1 MTTINNLP
9 LCITLGDPLGI
20 GPEIT
25 ARTLDFL
32 QKKKINISFIVIGS
46 KKAFHKACDN
56 LNINKKLKYIKEFI
70 DYDENIDFL
79 NKPSVV
85 GGSISYKSIC
95 KAAELFKNKIV
106 QAIVTA
112 PISKESLHLA
122 GHKFDGHT
130 GLLGSL
136 FNIEEP
142 YLMLA
147 NKVFSTLHVTC
158 HKSLLEAIKLITKE
172 KIVKVIDIGHKHML
186 KINKTEPRIAVCG
199 LNPHAG
205 ENGIFGS
212 EEINEIIPA
221 VELLKKKGLNIVGP
235 ISPDIIFRE
244 AVKKKFDLV
253 IANYHDQGHIPVK
266 LLYFDQS
273 VNVTLGVPFIRT
285 SVDHGTA
292 FDIAYKNR
300 ASAKNMLNSIFYALK
315 MSNIR

>member
-1 MTTINNLP
+1 MSNINNLP

-25 ARTLDFL
+25 VKTLDFL

-46 KKAFHKACDN
+46 KRAFHKACND

-79 NKPSVV
+79 NRPSIV

-95 KAAELFKNKIV
+95 KAAELFKKKMV

-136 FNIEEP
+136 FNVEEP

-147 NKVFSTLHVTC
+147 NKIFSTLHVTC
-158 HKSLLEAIKLITKE
+158 HKSLKEAIKLIKKE
-172 KIVKVIDIGHKHML
+172 KIVEVISIGHKHML
-186 KINKTEPRIAVCG
+186 KVHKTEPRIAVCG

-221 VELLKKKGLNIVGP
+221 VKLLKKKGLNIVGP

-244 AVKKKFDLV
+244 AVEKKFDLV

-292 FDIAYKNR
+292 FDIAYKNK
-300 ASAKNMLNSIFYALK
+300 ASAKNMLNAVFYALK
-315 MSNIR
+315 MSNLQ

>member
-1 MTTINNLP
+1 MTNNDIP

-25 ARTLDFL
+25 ARTLNFL
-32 QKKKINISFIVIGS
+32 QKKKINLSFIVIGS
-46 KKAFHKACDN
+46 KKAFNKACEN
-56 LNINKKLKYIKEFI
+56 LDINSELINIIEFI
-70 DYDENIDFL
+70 DYNERIEFL
-79 NKPSVV
+79 NRPSIV
-85 GGSISYKSIC
+85 GGSIAYKSIC
-95 KAAELFKNKIV
+95 KAAELYKNKIV
-106 QAIVTA
+106 KAIVTA

-130 GLLGSL
+130 GLLGSI

-147 NKVFSTLHVTC
+147 NKIFSTLHVTC

-172 KIVKVIDIGHKHML
+172 KIVEVIHIGHKHML
-186 KINKTEPRIAVCG
+186 KINKTEPRIGVCG

-205 ENGIFGS
+205 ENGIFGL

-292 FDIAYKNR
+292 FDIAYKNK
-300 ASAKNMLNSIFYALK
+300 ASAQNMLTAIIYALK
-315 MSNIR
+315 MSNLQ

>member
-1 MTTINNLP
+1 MSNINNLP

-25 ARTLDFL
+25 VKTLDFL

-46 KKAFHKACDN
+46 KRAFHKACND

-79 NKPSVV
+79 NRPSVV

-95 KAAELFKNKIV
+95 KAAELYQNKMV
-106 QAIVTA
+106 KAIITA

-147 NKVFSTLHVTC
+147 NKIFSTLHVTC

-172 KIVKVIDIGHKHML
+172 RIVEVTKIGHKHML

-244 AVKKKFDLV
+244 AVEKKFDLV

-292 FDIAYKNR
+292 FDIAYKNK
-300 ASAKNMLNSIFYALK
+300 ASAKNMLNAIFYALK
-315 MSNIR
+315 MSNLQ

>member
-1 MTTINNLP
+1 MSNINNLP

-25 ARTLDFL
+25 VKTLDFL

-46 KKAFHKACDN
+46 KRAFHKACND
-56 LNINKKLKYIKEFI
+56 LNINKKYKYVKEFI
-70 DYDENIDFL
+70 DYDESIDFL
-79 NKPSVV
+79 NRPSVV

-95 KAAELFKNKIV
+95 KAAELFKKKMV

-136 FNIEEP
+136 FNVEEP

-147 NKVFSTLHVTC
+147 NKIFSTLHVTC
-158 HKSLLEAIKLITKE
+158 HKSLKEAIKLIKKE
-172 KIVKVIDIGHKHML
+172 KIVEVISIGHKHML

-244 AVKKKFDLV
+244 AVEKKFDLV

-292 FDIAYKNR
+292 FDIAYKNK
-300 ASAKNMLNSIFYALK
+300 ASAKNMLIAIFYALK
-315 MSNIR
+315 MSNLQ

>member
-1 MTTINNLP
+1 MKDINNMP

-25 ARTLDFL
+25 VKTLDFL

-79 NKPSVV
+79 NKPSIV

-95 KAAELFKNKIV
+95 KAAELFKNKMV

-136 FNIEEP
+136 FNVKEP

-147 NKVFSTLHVTC
+147 NKIFSTLHITC
-158 HKSLLEAIKLITKE
+158 HKSLKEAIKLITKE
-172 KIVKVIDIGHKHML
+172 KIVEVINIGHKHML
-186 KINKTEPRIAVCG
+186 KINKTEPRIGVCG
-199 LNPHAG
+199 LDPHAG

-221 VELLKKKGLNIVGP
+221 VEFLKTKGLNIVGP

-300 ASAKNMLNSIFYALK
+300 ANAKNMLNAIIYALK
-315 MSNIR
+315 MSNLR

>member
-1 MTTINNLP
+1 MSNINNLP

-25 ARTLDFL
+25 VKTLDFL
-32 QKKKINISFIVIGS
+32 QKKKINISFIVVGS
-46 KKAFHKACDN
+46 KRAFHKACKD

-79 NKPSVV
+79 NRPSVV

-95 KAAELFKNKIV
+95 KAAELFKKKMV

-136 FNIEEP
+136 FNVEEP

-147 NKVFSTLHVTC
+147 NKIFSTLHVTC
-158 HKSLLEAIKLITKE
+158 HKSLKEAIKLIKKE
-172 KIVKVIDIGHKHML
+172 KIVEVISIGHKHML

-235 ISPDIIFRE
+235 ISPDIIFRQ
-244 AVKKKFDLV
+244 AVEKKYDLV

-292 FDIAYKNR
+292 FDIAYKNK
-300 ASAKNMLNSIFYALK
+300 ASAKNMLKAIFYALK
-315 MSNIR
+315 MTTLQ

>member
-1 MTTINNLP
+1 MKDINNMP

-25 ARTLDFL
+25 VRTLDFL
-32 QKKKINISFIVIGS
+32 QKKKININFIVIGS

-199 LNPHAG
+199 LNPHSG

-292 FDIAYKNR
+292 FDIAYKNK
-300 ASAKNMLNSIFYALK
+300 ASSKNMLTAIFYALK
-315 MSNIR
+315 MSNLR

>member
-1 MTTINNLP
+1 MKDINNMP

-25 ARTLDFL
+25 VKTLDFL

-46 KKAFHKACDN
+46 KKAFYKACNN

-70 DYDENIDFL
+70 DYDETIEFL

-95 KAAELFKNKIV
+95 KAAELYKNKMV
-106 QAIVTA
+106 KAIVTA

-136 FNIEEP
+136 FNVEEP

-158 HKSLLEAIKLITKE
+158 HKSLKEAIKLITKE
-172 KIVKVIDIGHKHML
+172 KIVEVINIGYKHML
-186 KINKTEPRIAVCG
+186 KVKKTEPRIAVCG

-205 ENGIFGS
+205 ENGIFGT

-221 VELLKKKGLNIVGP
+221 IEFLKTKRLNIVGP

-300 ASAKNMLNSIFYALK
+300 ASAKNMLNAIFYALK
-315 MSNIR
+315 MSNLR

>member
-1 MTTINNLP
+1 MSNINNLP

-25 ARTLDFL
+25 VKTLDFL

-46 KKAFHKACDN
+46 KRAFHKACND

-79 NKPSVV
+79 NRPSVV

-95 KAAELFKNKIV
+95 KAAELFKKKMV

-136 FNIEEP
+136 FNVEEP

-147 NKVFSTLHVTC
+147 NKIFSTLHVTC
-158 HKSLLEAIKLITKE
+158 HRSLLEAVKLITKE
-172 KIVKVIDIGHKHML
+172 KIAEVINIGHKHML
-186 KINKTEPRIAVCG
+186 KINKTEPRIGVCG

-205 ENGIFGS
+205 ENGIFGL

-292 FDIAYKNR
+292 FDIAYKNK
-300 ASAKNMLNSIFYALK
+300 ASAQNMLTAIIYALK
-315 MSNIR
+315 MSNLR

>member
-1 MTTINNLP
+1 MTTINNMP

-25 ARTLDFL
+25 VKTLDFL

-46 KKAFHKACDN
+46 RRAFHKACDE

-70 DYDENIDFL
+70 DYDGNIDFL
-79 NKPSVV
+79 NRPSIV

-95 KAAELFKNKIV
+95 KAAELFKKKMV

-136 FNIEEP
+136 FNVEEP

-147 NKVFSTLHVTC
+147 NKIFSTLHVTC
-158 HKSLLEAIKLITKE
+158 HKSLKEAIKLIKKE
-172 KIVKVIDIGHKHML
+172 KIVEVISIGHKHML

-221 VELLKKKGLNIVGP
+221 VEFLKKKGLNIVGP

-292 FDIAYKNR
+292 FDIAYKNK
-300 ASAKNMLNSIFYALK
+300 ASAKNMLSAIFYALK
-315 MSNIR
+315 MSNLK

>member
-1 MTTINNLP
+1 MKDINNMP

-25 ARTLDFL
+25 VKTLDFL

-46 KKAFHKACDN
+46 KKAFYKACNN

-70 DYDENIDFL
+70 DYDETIEFL

-95 KAAELFKNKIV
+95 KAAELYKNKMV
-106 QAIVTA
+106 KAIVTA

-136 FNIEEP
+136 FHVEEP

-147 NKVFSTLHVTC
+147 NKIFSTLHVTC
-158 HKSLLEAIKLITKE
+158 HKSLKEAIKLITKE
-172 KIVKVIDIGHKHML
+172 KIVEVVNIGYKHML
-186 KINKTEPRIAVCG
+186 KVKKTEPRIAICG

-205 ENGIFGS
+205 ENGIFGT

-221 VELLKKKGLNIVGP
+221 IEFLKTKRLNIVGP

-300 ASAKNMLNSIFYALK
+300 ASAKNMLNAIFYALK

>member
-1 MTTINNLP
+1 MYHFRWPVRHRSRNY
-9 LCITLGDPLGI
+9 CK
-20 GPEIT
+20 
-25 ARTLDFL
+25 DFRL
-32 QKKKINISFIVIGS
+32 FTKKKINISFIVIGS
-46 KKAFHKACDN
+46 KIAFHKACND
-56 LNINKKLKYIKEFI
+56 LNINNKLKYIKEFI

-79 NKPSVV
+79 NRPSVV

-95 KAAELFKNKIV
+95 KAAELYKNKMV
-106 QAIVTA
+106 KAIVTA

-147 NKVFSTLHVTC
+147 NKIFSTLHVTC

-172 KIVKVIDIGHKHML
+172 KIVEVTNIGHKHML

-244 AVKKKFDLV
+244 AVEKKFDLV

-292 FDIAYKNR
+292 FDIAYKNK
-300 ASAKNMLNSIFYALK
+300 ASAKNMLTAIFYALK
-315 MSNIR
+315 MSNIQ

>member
-32 QKKKINISFIVIGS
+32 QKKKVNISFIVIGS
-46 KKAFHKACDN
+46 KKAFHKACEN

-70 DYDENIDFL
+70 DYDENIEFFS
-79 NKPSVV
+79 KPSIV

-95 KAAELFKNKIV
+95 KAAELYKNKMV
-106 QAIVTA
+106 KAIVTA

-136 FNIEEP
+136 FHVEEP

-147 NKVFSTLHVTC
+147 NKIFSTLHVTC
-158 HKSLLEAIKLITKE
+158 HKSLKEAIKLITKE
-172 KIVKVIDIGHKHML
+172 KIVEVVNIGYKHML
-186 KINKTEPRIAVCG
+186 KVKKTEPRIAICG

-205 ENGIFGS
+205 ENGIFGT

-221 VELLKKKGLNIVGP
+221 IEFLKTKRLNIVGP

-300 ASAKNMLNSIFYALK
+300 ASAKNMLNAIFYALK

>member
-1 MTTINNLP
+1 MTNNDIP

-46 KKAFHKACDN
+46 KKAFHKACNN
-56 LNINKKLKYIKEFI
+56 LNINKKLKCIKEFI

-79 NKPSVV
+79 NKPSIV

-95 KAAELFKNKIV
+95 KAAELFKNKMV

-136 FNIEEP
+136 FNVKEP

-147 NKVFSTLHVTC
+147 NKIFSTLHITC
-158 HKSLLEAIKLITKE
+158 HKSLKEAIKLITKE
-172 KIVKVIDIGHKHML
+172 KIVEVINIGHKHML

-221 VELLKKKGLNIVGP
+221 VEFLKTKGLNIVGP

-244 AVKKKFDLV
+244 AVEKKFDLI

-300 ASAKNMLNSIFYALK
+300 ASAKNMLNAIIYALK
-315 MSNIR
+315 MSNL

>member
-32 QKKKINISFIVIGS
+32 QKKKVNISFIVIGS
-46 KKAFHKACDN
+46 KKAFHKACEN

-70 DYDENIDFL
+70 DYDENIEFFS
-79 NKPSVV
+79 KPSIV

-95 KAAELFKNKIV
+95 KAAELYKNKMV
-106 QAIVTA
+106 KAIITA

-136 FNIEEP
+136 FNVEEP

-147 NKVFSTLHVTC
+147 NKIFSTLHVTC
-158 HKSLLEAIKLITKE
+158 HKSLKEAIKLITKE
-172 KIVKVIDIGHKHML
+172 KIVEVINIGHKHML

-221 VELLKKKGLNIVGP
+221 VEFLKTKGLNIVGP

-244 AVKKKFDLV
+244 AVKKKFDLI

-300 ASAKNMLNSIFYALK
+300 ASAKNMLNAIFYALK

>member
-1 MTTINNLP
+1 MTNNDIP

-25 ARTLDFL
+25 ARTLNFL
-32 QKKKINISFIVIGS
+32 QKKKINLSFIVIGS
-46 KKAFHKACDN
+46 KKAFYKACEN
-56 LNINKKLKYIKEFI
+56 LDINNELINIMEFI
-70 DYDENIDFL
+70 DFNEKIEFL
-79 NKPSVV
+79 NRPSIV
-85 GGSISYKSIC
+85 GGSISYNSIC
-95 KAAELFKNKIV
+95 KAAELYQNKIV
-106 QAIVTA
+106 KAIITA

-147 NKVFSTLHVTC
+147 NKIFSTLHVTC
-158 HKSLLEAIKLITKE
+158 HKSLLEAIKLIKKE
-172 KIVKVIDIGHKHML
+172 KIIEVTNIGHEHML
-186 KINKTEPRIAVCG
+186 KVNKTEPRIAVCG

-212 EEINEIIPA
+212 EEINEIKPA
-221 VELLKKKGLNIVGP
+221 VALLQKKGLDIVGP

-292 FDIAYKNR
+292 FDIAYKNK
-300 ASAKNMLNSIFYALK
+300 ASAKNMLTAIFYALR

>member
-1 MTTINNLP
+1 MKDINNMP

-25 ARTLDFL
+25 VRTLNFL
-32 QKKKINISFIVIGS
+32 QKKKIKISFIVIGS

-56 LNINKKLKYIKEFI
+56 LNINTKLECIKEFI
-70 DYDENIDFL
+70 DYDEKIDFL
-79 NKPSVV
+79 NKPSIA

-95 KAAELFKNKIV
+95 KASDLFKNKMV
-106 QAIVTA
+106 KAIVTA

-136 FNIEEP
+136 FNVKEP

-147 NKVFSTLHVTC
+147 NKIFSTLHVTC
-158 HKSLLEAIKLITKE
+158 HKSLKEAIKLITKE
-172 KIVKVIDIGHKHML
+172 KIVEVINIGHKHML
-186 KINKTEPRIAVCG
+186 KIKKTEPRIAVCG
-199 LNPHAG
+199 LNPHAS

-221 VELLKKKGLNIVGP
+221 VEFLKTKGLNIVGP

-244 AVKKKFDLV
+244 AVEKEFYLI
-253 IANYHDQGHIPVK
+253 IAKYHDQGHIRVK

-300 ASAKNMLNSIFYALK
+300 ASAKNMLNAIIYALK
-315 MSNIR
+315 MSNL

>member
-1 MTTINNLP
+1 MTTFNNLP

-32 QKKKINISFIVIGS
+32 QKKKVNISFIVIGS
-46 KKAFHKACDN
+46 KKAFHKACEN

-79 NKPSVV
+79 NRPSVV

-95 KAAELFKNKIV
+95 KAAELSKKKMV

-136 FNIEEP
+136 FNVEEP

-147 NKVFSTLHVTC
+147 NKIFSTLHVTC
-158 HKSLLEAIKLITKE
+158 HKSLKEAIKLIKKE
-172 KIVKVIDIGHKHML
+172 KIIEVVNIGHEHML
-186 KINKTEPRIAVCG
+186 KVNKTEPRIAVCG

-212 EEINEIIPA
+212 EDINEIIPA
-221 VELLKKKGLNIVGP
+221 VELLKKKG
-235 ISPDIIFRE
+235 
-244 AVKKKFDLV
+244 
-253 IANYHDQGHIPVK
+253 
-266 LLYFDQS
+266 
-273 VNVTLGVPFIRT
+273 
-285 SVDHGTA
+285 
-292 FDIAYKNR
+292 
-300 ASAKNMLNSIFYALK
+300 
-315 MSNIR
+315 

>member
-1 MTTINNLP
+1 MTTINNMP

-32 QKKKINISFIVIGS
+32 QKKKINITFIVIGS
-46 KKAFHKACDN
+46 KKAFHKACEN
-56 LNINKKLKYIKEFI
+56 LNINKKFTYIKEFI
-70 DYDENIDFL
+70 DYNEKFEFL
-79 NKPSVV
+79 NRPTIV

-95 KAAELFKNKIV
+95 KAAELYKKKMV
-106 QAIVTA
+106 KAIVTA

-147 NKVFSTLHVTC
+147 NKIFSTLHVTC
-158 HKSLLEAIKLITKE
+158 HKPLKEAIKLITKE
-172 KIVKVIDIGHKHML
+172 KIVEIINIGYKHML
-186 KINKTEPRIAVCG
+186 KVKKIEPRIAVCG

-292 FDIAYKNR
+292 FDIAYKNK
-300 ASAKNMLNSIFYALK
+300 ASAKNMLNAIFYALK
-315 MSNIR
+315 MSNLQ

>member
-1 MTTINNLP
+1 MTTINNMP

-32 QKKKINISFIVIGS
+32 QKKNIDISFIVIGS
-46 KKAFHKACDN
+46 KKAFHKACEN
-56 LNINKKLKYIKEFI
+56 LNINKKFMYIKEFI
-70 DYDENIDFL
+70 DYNENFEFL
-79 NKPSVV
+79 NKPTIV

-172 KIVKVIDIGHKHML
+172 KIVKVINIGHKHML

-292 FDIAYKNR
+292 FDIAYKNK
-300 ASAKNMLNSIFYALK
+300 ASSKNMLTAIFYALK
-315 MSNIR
+315 MSNLR

>member
-1 MTTINNLP
+1 MSNINNLP

-25 ARTLDFL
+25 AKTLNFL
-32 QKKKINISFIVIGS
+32 QKKKINLSFIVIGS
-46 KKAFHKACDN
+46 KKSFYKACEN
-56 LNINKKLKYIKEFI
+56 LSINNSLMNIMDFI
-70 DYDENIDFL
+70 DYEEKINFF

-95 KAAELFKNKIV
+95 KAAELYKNKKV
-106 QAIVTA
+106 KAIVTA

-147 NKVFSTLHVTC
+147 NKIFSTLHVTC
-158 HKSLLEAIKLITKE
+158 HKSLLDAIKLITKE
-172 KIVKVIDIGHKHML
+172 KLIEVITIGHKHML

-205 ENGIFGS
+205 ENGIFGL

-221 VELLKKKGLNIVGP
+221 IQLLKKKGLNIVGP
-235 ISPDIIFRE
+235 ISSDVIFRE
-244 AVKKKFDLV
+244 AVQKKFDLV

-292 FDIAYKNR
+292 FDIAYKNK
-300 ASAKNMLNSIFYALK
+300 ASAKNMLNAIIYALK
-315 MSNIR
+315 MSNLQ